1 VYIVFMPGLD
11 PTPYLAHWRERAR
24 QDARQID
31 EAVARARA
39 AVPQAV
45 ATLLAAGARRVW
57 LIGSL
62 ARSSFGARSDLD
74 FMTEGLGEREAWKAA
89 GEAAD
94 RCGLGV
100 DVLRA
105 EDMDERWRRYHER
118 FGELIHG

>member
-1 VYIVFMPGLD
+1 MPALD

-24 QDARQID
+24 QEAWQVD
-31 EAVARARA
+31 EAVARART
-39 AVPQAV
+39 AVPEAV
-45 ATLLAAGARRVW
+45 AALLAAGARRVW

-62 ARSSFGARSDLD
+62 ARGSFGTRSDLD

-89 GEAAD
+89 GNAAD

-105 EDMDERWRRYHER
+105 EDMDERWRRYHEE
-118 FGELIHG
+118 FGEMIRG